1 MNQFA
6 SKFSCV
12 LCALLVIALMATGC
26 QKQPAEP
33 TEPTGETQGGPAAPA
48 PLEPTVAPVQVDMPG
63 YEFSYA
69 GEMAELISLEE
80 LTEESGLRFHIQL
93 SSGKIPLFTLLLN
106 QVQGDVVLMMKNGA
120 GQEIP
125 VTFIMEEVPENL
137 SQEDNKTF
145 CMAQDIA
152 NDIMASLKLK

>member
-1 MNQFA
+1 MNQFV
-6 SKFSCV
+6 SKFSLV
-12 LCALLVIALMATGC
+12 LCALLAIALMAAGC

-48 PLEPTVAPVQVDMPG
+48 PLEPTVAPVQVDMTE

-80 LTEESGLRFHIQL
+80 LTEENGLRFHIQL
-93 SSGKIPLFTLLLN
+93 GNNKVPLFTLLWN
-106 QVQGDVVLMMKNGA
+106 QVQGDVVMMMENGA